1 MTDGDILKRR
11 SKSAKKT
18 ARKSDDGFETS
29 TERTST
35 SKGKINSDSDSSS
48 DEQSPLETFS
58 RMTRSGSAVMHLVK
72 RIKRVMDNEEEFDIN
87 DIKCIVCCDKKKS
100 TILLPC
106 RHQHTCDACW
116 ALWCVECMTKVKDIS
131 FNESDDTKPICP
143 LCKQPVDDA
152 ISAIN

>member
-1 MTDGDILKRR
+1 MY
-11 SKSAKKT
+11 
-18 ARKSDDGFETS
+18 
-29 TERTST
+29 
-35 SKGKINSDSDSSS
+35 DSDSSS
-48 DEQSPLETFS
+48 DEPSPLETFS
-58 RMTRSGSAVMHLVK
+58 RMTRSGNAVMNLVK
-72 RIKRVMDNEEEFDIN
+72 RIRRVMDDEEEFDIN

-116 ALWCVECMTKVKDIS
+116 ALWCVECFSKVKDIS
-131 FNESDDTKPICP
+131 FNESDDSKPICP